1 MSDPAADEEVREV
14 HPRRTTRGGRAV
26 MVTVD
31 ERHARAVRDILGM
44 QAPAIMK
51 EAPINVTRG
60 RAILALDRDR

>member
-1 MSDPAADEEVREV
+1 
-14 HPRRTTRGGRAV
+14 